1 MWKRFVNSTFVRNSA
16 VLMSGNI
23 LGQAISL
30 LFHLLLCRI
39 YSPDDFGAFAVFMSY
54 AGFMTIIATGG
65 YHYAILLPDDDRTL
79 GNVMKL
85 CMCCVATT
93 SILSL
98 LLLMPAEIFLLPGY
112 YDNGTADMFWL
123 LPVYVASYGVWK
135 IMEYWHVRQSNYRL
149 LSAYQLSQNLASSV
163 IKSALW
169 QMRSGIGL
177 ALGSVLGQITATV
190 LCAAKNKKPLQILLS
205 PYKSYELRKAARR
218 YASFPKFSLARDGI
232 NYIASN
238 SVYLV
243 LAPFFGTYELGLFMM
258 AATLSLRPLVLVN
271 NAIGHNIM
279 QSIADKL
286 KTGQAILPAIK
297 KYLATS
303 TAVMLPSFTALFFI
317 VKPLCVL
324 LLGQEWEMSGTYLQY
339 MLPWLCALAIF
350 SPMANIPDLLQKQK
364 NDMFFEITSII
375 IRIAMLAIGIA
386 AGSFNVAITAY
397 CAGALTVTT
406 LRGLW
411 YVKIAA
417 YYDKKTIGN

>member
-85 CMCCVATT
+85 CACCVATT

-163 IKSALW
+163 IKSARHCKSCYPHTNHTNCGKPPAG
-169 QMRSGIGL
+169 MPRSPNSRL
-177 ALGSVLGQITATV
+177 PATASII
-190 LCAAKNKKPLQILLS
+190 LQATPSTL
-205 PYKSYELRKAARR
+205 
-218 YASFPKFSLARDGI
+218 FSLLF
-232 NYIASN
+232 S
-238 SVYLV
+238 
-243 LAPFFGTYELGLFMM
+243 ELTNWG
-258 AATLSLRPLVLVN
+258 
-271 NAIGHNIM
+271 
-279 QSIADKL
+279 
-286 KTGQAILPAIK
+286 
-297 KYLATS
+297 
-303 TAVMLPSFTALFFI
+303 
-317 VKPLCVL
+317 
-324 LLGQEWEMSGTYLQY
+324 
-339 MLPWLCALAIF
+339 F
-350 SPMANIPDLLQKQK
+350 S
-364 NDMFFEITSII
+364 
-375 IRIAMLAIGIA
+375 
-386 AGSFNVAITAY
+386 
-397 CAGALTVTT
+397 
-406 LRGLW
+406 
-411 YVKIAA
+411 
-417 YYDKKTIGN
+417 